1 MLFRSEFN
9 ARFGDPETQALLPRL
24 KTPLAKLLFAAATGS
39 LKDFP
44 TLEWSHESSVTVVL
58 AAKNYPE
65 SPVIGDE
72 INLPLKIT
80 NAEIFQAGTT
90 DKDGTLRS
98 NGGRVLS
105 VTGMGTSLDEARNR
119 AYATL
124 SQIGL
129 PGSFYR
135 NDIALKASQLE
146 KR

>member
-1 MLFRSEFN
+1 
-9 ARFGDPETQALLPRL
+9 
-24 KTPLAKLLFAAATGS
+24 
-39 LKDFP
+39 
-44 TLEWSHESSVTVVL
+44 
-58 AAKNYPE
+58 
-65 SPVIGDE
+65 
-72 INLPLKIT
+72 LKIA

-124 SQIGL
+124 SQIRL
-129 PGSFYR
+129 SGSFYR
-135 NDIALKASQLE
+135 NDIALEASQLE